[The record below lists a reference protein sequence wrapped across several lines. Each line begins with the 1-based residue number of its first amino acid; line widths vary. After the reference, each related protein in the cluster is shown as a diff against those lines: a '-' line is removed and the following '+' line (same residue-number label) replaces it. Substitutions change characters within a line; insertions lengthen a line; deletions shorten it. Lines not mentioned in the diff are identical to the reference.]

1 MNILPKDVV
10 NSTSFLLVLQ
20 QQLVSNYDA
29 Y

>member
-10 NSTSFLLVLQ
+10 NSTSFLLLLQ
-20 QQLVSNYDA
+20 QQLVTNYDA